1 MKLSI
6 CIPTY
11 NRSSYLK
18 RFLEKLYSEIAKF
31 SLHERVEVIVSD
43 NSSSDDTP
51 DIVQSFV
58 KKGLIYSRN
67 ENNIG
72 PDANF
77 LKLFEMSTGEY
88 IWLPGDDDLF
98 TDDFLP
104 YILQTAEKEKFDYF
118 YLRTVG
124 ESAVPGKRT
133 YTAVSNSE
141 LFSRTT
147 IFTTFMTSQIIRSNL
162 IKPHLNEAKKYL
174 GGFMAYYFIF
184 AKALEN
190 SKICLI
196 SNQKEILMTVENT
209 GGYSF
214 YKVWGDAVFT
224 SLYDTGFI
232 KNKKLISKFRMDMFF
247 ILILP
252 VTYNLRKGG
261 SGNKFIAENSE
272 FDIRKYFG
280 TGLYPFI
287 FRIYEKAPLLPLGP
301 LHFFARSV
309 NKLRRVLLKSIC

>member
-11 NRSSYLK
+11 NRSGYLK
-18 RFLEKLYSEIAKF
+18 RFLEKLYSEIEKF
-31 SLHERVEVIVSD
+31 SLQKQVEVIVSD
-43 NSSSDDTP
+43 NSSVDDTP
-51 DIVQSFV
+51 TIVQAFIN
-58 KKGLIYSRN
+58 KGLIYSRN

-98 TDDFLP
+98 AEDFLP
-104 YILQTAEKEKFDYF
+104 YILQAAEKEKFDYF

-124 ESAVPGKRT
+124 DSSSSSSRSYST
-133 YTAVSNSE
+133 VSNNE

-147 IFTTFMTSQIIRSNL
+147 IFTTFMTSQVIRSKL
-162 IKPHLNEAKKYL
+162 VKPYINEARKYL

-184 AKALEN
+184 AKALEE

-196 SNQKEILMTVENT
+196 SDQKEIFMTVENT
-209 GGYSF
+209 GGYNF
-214 YKVWGDAVFT
+214 YNVWGDAVFT
-224 SLYDTGFI
+224 SLYDTGFAS
-232 KNKKLISKFRMDMFF
+232 NQKLISKFRMDMFV
-247 ILILP
+247 ILILS

-261 SGNKFIAENSE
+261 SGNKFIAGKEE
-272 FDIRKYFG
+272 FNIRKYFG
-280 TGLYPFI
+280 TGLYPLI
-287 FRIYEKAPLLPLGP
+287 FSLYQKAPLFLLGG
-301 LHFFARSV
+301 LHFFIRGL
-309 NKLRRVLLKSIC
+309 NKTRRIFSKAVC

>member
-11 NRSSYLK
+11 NRSGYLK
-18 RFLEKLYSEIAKF
+18 RFLEKLYAEIAKF
-31 SLHERVEVIVSD
+31 SLQNKIEVIVSD
-43 NSSSDDTP
+43 NASPDDTRE
-51 DIVQSFV
+51 IVQNFTEQ
-58 KKGLIYSRN
+58 GLIYSRN

-77 LKLFEMSTGEY
+77 LKLFEMSSGEY

-98 TDDFLP
+98 ADDFLP
-104 YILQTAEKEKFDYF
+104 YILQVAEKEKFDYF

-124 ESAVPGKRT
+124 DTSSVNNRS

-147 IFTTFMTSQIIRSNL
+147 IFTTFMTSQVIRSEL
-162 IKPHLNEAKKYL
+162 IKPHINNAKKYL

-184 AKALEN
+184 AKSLEA

-196 SNQKEILMTVENT
+196 SDQKEIFMTVENT

-214 YKVWGDAVFT
+214 YRVWGDAVFT
-224 SLYDTGFI
+224 SLYDTGFVN
-232 KNKKLISKFRMDMFF
+232 NKKLISRFRMDMFV
-247 ILILP
+247 ILILS
-252 VTYNLRKGG
+252 VTYSLRKGN
-261 SGNKFIAENSE
+261 SGNKFIAGNGQ

-280 TGLYPFI
+280 MGVYPMIFWLY
-287 FRIYEKAPLLPLGP
+287 ENSPLFLLGP
-301 LHFFARSV
+301 LHFVIRAI
-309 NKLRRVLLKSIC
+309 NKSRRILSKAVC

>member
-11 NRSSYLK
+11 NRSAYLK
-18 RFLEKLYSEIAKF
+18 RFLEKLYAEIDKF
-31 SLHERVEVIVSD
+31 SLQKQVEVIVSD
-43 NSSSDDTP
+43 NSSADDTP
-51 DIVQSFV
+51 EIVQSFV

-98 TDDFLP
+98 ADDFLP
-104 YILQTAEKEKFDYF
+104 YLLQTAEKEKFDYF

-124 ESAVPGKRT
+124 EPASPGRRS
-133 YTAVSNSE
+133 YVAVSNTE

-147 IFTTFMTSQIIRSNL
+147 IFTTFMTSQVIRSKL
-162 IKPHLNEAKKYL
+162 VKPYITEARKYL

-184 AKALEN
+184 AKALEE

-196 SNQKEILMTVENT
+196 SDQKEIFMTVENT

-224 SLYDTGFI
+224 SLYDTGFV
-232 KNKKLISKFRMDMFF
+232 NDRKLISRFRMDMFV
-247 ILILP
+247 ILILS

-261 SGNKFIAENSE
+261 SSNKFTAGNGE
-272 FDIRKYFG
+272 FNIRKFFG
-280 TGLYPFI
+280 MGLYPLI
-287 FRIYEKAPLLPLGP
+287 FRVYEKAPLFPLGL
-301 LHFFARSV
+301 LHFFIRGL
-309 NKLRRVLLKSIC
+309 NKSRRIFLKAVC

>member
-18 RFLEKLYSEIAKF
+18 RFLEKLYAEITKF
-31 SLHERVEVIVSD
+31 SLQDQVEVIVSD
-43 NSSSDDTP
+43 NASADDTS

-58 KKGLIYSRN
+58 EQGLIYSRN

-98 TDDFLP
+98 ADDFLP
-104 YILQTAEKEKFDYF
+104 YVLQTAEKEKFDYF

-124 ESAVPGKRT
+124 EPSGSGVRSYSVVDNT
-133 YTAVSNSE
+133 E

-147 IFTTFMTSQIIRSNL
+147 IFTTFMTSQIIRSKL
-162 IKPHLNEAKKYL
+162 VKPHINEARKYL

-184 AKALEN
+184 AKALEE

-196 SNQKEILMTVENT
+196 SDQKEILMTVENT

-224 SLYDTGFI
+224 SLYDTGFVN
-232 KNKKLISKFRMDMFF
+232 NKKLISKFRTDMFV
-247 ILILP
+247 ILILS

-261 SGNKFIAENSE
+261 SGNKFIAGNES

-280 TGLYPFI
+280 TGLYPLI
-287 FRIYEKAPLLPLGP
+287 FNIYQKAPIFPLGL
-301 LHFFARSV
+301 LHFFIRAA
-309 NKLRRVLLKSIC
+309 NKSRRVLSKAVC

>member
-11 NRSSYLK
+11 NRSNYLK
-18 RFLEKLYSEIAKF
+18 RFLEKLYAEIEKF
-31 SLHERVEVIVSD
+31 SLQNKVEVIVSD
-43 NSSSDDTP
+43 NASVDDTQE
-51 DIVQSFV
+51 IVQSFI
-58 KKGLIYSRN
+58 KQGLIYKKN

-98 TDDFLP
+98 ADDFLP
-104 YILQTAEKEKFDYF
+104 YLLHAAEKEKFDYF

-124 ESAVPGKRT
+124 DTSSAKNRSYST
-133 YTAVSNSE
+133 VSNSE

-147 IFTTFMTSQIIRSNL
+147 IFTTFMTSQVIRSEL
-162 IKPHLNEAKKYL
+162 VKPHIHNAKKYL

-184 AKALEN
+184 AKALEASN
-190 SKICLI
+190 ICLI
-196 SNQKEILMTVENT
+196 SDQKEILMTVENT

-214 YKVWGDAVFT
+214 YRVWGDAVFT
-224 SLYDTGFI
+224 SLYDTGFV
-232 KNKKLISKFRMDMFF
+232 NEKKLISKFRMDMFV
-247 ILILP
+247 ILILS
-252 VTYNLRKGG
+252 VTYSLRKGN
-261 SGNKFIAENSE
+261 SGNKFISGNGE

-280 TGLYPFI
+280 MGVYPII
-287 FRIYEKAPLLPLGP
+287 FWLYEKSPLFFLRP
-301 LHFFARSV
+301 LHFLVRAV
-309 NKLRRVLLKSIC
+309 NKSRRILSKAVC

>member
-18 RFLEKLYSEIAKF
+18 RFLEKLYSEIEKF
-31 SLHERVEVIVSD
+31 SLQGQVEVIVSD
-43 NSSSDDTP
+43 NSSADDTP

-67 ENNIG
+67 DSNIG

-98 TDDFLP
+98 ADEFLP
-104 YILQTAEKEKFDYF
+104 YILETAEKEKFDYF

-124 ESAVPGKRT
+124 EPSVPAARSYST
-133 YTAVSNSE
+133 VSNTE

-147 IFTTFMTSQIIRSNL
+147 IFTTFMTSQIIRSKL
-162 IKPHLNEAKKYL
+162 VKPHINEARKYL

-184 AKALEN
+184 VKALEA
-190 SKICLI
+190 SRICLI
-196 SNQKEILMTVENT
+196 SDQKEILMTVENT

-224 SLYDTGFI
+224 SLYDTGFASN
-232 KNKKLISKFRMDMFF
+232 KNLMARFRMDMFV
-247 ILILP
+247 ILILS

-261 SGNKFIAENSE
+261 SGNKFIAGNGE

-280 TGLYPFI
+280 TGIYPLI
-287 FRIYEKAPLLPLGP
+287 FEIYKKAPLLPLGM
-301 LHFFARSV
+301 LHFFIRGL
-309 NKLRRVLLKSIC
+309 NKSRRLMAKAVC

>member
-18 RFLEKLYSEIAKF
+18 RFLKKLYAEIDKF
-31 SLHERVEVIVSD
+31 SLQNQVEVIVSD
-43 NSSSDDTP
+43 NSSADDTP
-51 DIVQSFV
+51 DIVQSFI

-67 ENNIG
+67 ESNIG

-77 LKLFEMSTGEY
+77 LKLFGMSTGEY

-98 TDDFLP
+98 ADDFLP
-104 YILQTAEKEKFDYF
+104 YILQTAEKERFDYF

-124 ESAVPGKRT
+124 KPSSPSNRGYV
-133 YTAVSNSE
+133 AVSNTE
-141 LFSRTT
+141 LFSRAT
-147 IFTTFMTSQIIRSNL
+147 IFTTFMTSQIIRAEL
-162 IKPHLNEAKKYL
+162 VKPHINDARKYL

-184 AKALEN
+184 AKALEA

-196 SNQKEILMTVENT
+196 SNQKEIFMTVENT

-224 SLYDTGFI
+224 SLYDTGFA
-232 KNKKLISKFRMDMFF
+232 NNQKLISKFRMDMFV
-247 ILILP
+247 ILILS

-261 SGNKFIAENSE
+261 SSNKFIAGKGE
-272 FDIRKYFG
+272 FDICKYFG
-280 TGLYPFI
+280 VGFYPMF
-287 FRIYEKAPLLPLGP
+287 FRIYEKAPLMPLGL
-301 LHFFARSV
+301 LHFFIRGL
-309 NKLRRVLLKSIC
+309 NKTRRVFSQAVC

>member
-18 RFLEKLYSEIAKF
+18 RFLEKVYAEIAKF
-31 SLHERVEVIVSD
+31 SLQDQVQVIVSD
-43 NSSSDDTP
+43 NSSADDTP
-51 DIVQSFV
+51 EIVQSFV

-67 ENNIG
+67 EKNIG

-77 LKLFEMSTGEY
+77 LKLFEMAIGEY

-98 TDDFLP
+98 EDDFLP
-104 YILQTAEKEKFDYF
+104 YILQAANKEKFDYF
-118 YLRTVG
+118 YLRTLG
-124 ESAVPGKRT
+124 EPSVPGTRS
-133 YTAVSNSE
+133 YTTVSNTE
-141 LFSRTT
+141 LFSRAT
-147 IFTTFMTSQIIRSNL
+147 IFTTFMTSQVIRSNL
-162 IKPHLNEAKKYL
+162 VKPHINEARKYL

-184 AKALEN
+184 TKALEEA
-190 SKICLI
+190 KICLI
-196 SNQKEILMTVENT
+196 SDQKEILMTVENT

-224 SLYDTGFI
+224 SLYDTGFVN
-232 KNKKLISKFRMDMFF
+232 NKKLVSKFRMDMFV
-247 ILILP
+247 ILILN

-261 SGNKFIAENSE
+261 SGNKFIAGNGE

-280 TGLYPFI
+280 MGLYPLI
-287 FRIYEKAPLLPLGP
+287 FRIYEKAPIFPLGM
-301 LHFFARSV
+301 LHFVIRGF
-309 NKLRRVLLKSIC
+309 NKSRRILSRAVC